1 MAILLNK
8 VQQLNN
14 ADTSNTALDK
24 KHMDRFKTTLPNVL
38 YNKTDEALSIL
49 NKHPQL
55 LPYYV
60 QLLLKLARHALDVE
74 DDHL

>member
-14 ADTSNTALDK
+14 ADTSNAALEK
-24 KHMDRFKTTLPNVL
+24 KYMDRFKTTLPNVL
-38 YNKTDEALSIL
+38 YNKTDEVLSML

-55 LPYYV
+55 LPYYT
-60 QLLLKLARHALDVE
+60 QLLLKLVRCISDVE